1 MRRTYRLKT
10 RRTARAVR
18 IAAGLILCLAFVAAD
33 GPAVDA
39 PGNANDAAGNA
50 NHAAGDADRPP
61 EFSRAVLIRMEGTIG
76 PILQHYI
83 FRSLDRAKQSGADLV
98 ILEIDSPGGYL
109 AESLEIA
116 ERLRNLK
123 QEEGMTA
130 VAYVPREAISGA
142 AIAALGCD
150 EILMRPDALIGDAGP
165 IIQGEDSLFR
175 HAPEKIR
182 DYLVQRMRALAEAK
196 GRPPAVAESMA
207 NLECEVFAVRDR
219 KTDETTFMSEQ
230 ELADA
235 PPDKWEK
242 GKLVAESAEGKF
254 LTVPGRRAVEL
265 QLAEGLAKDR
275 DALRRRFGIDGD
287 LTVLEPTAV
296 DTAVFILNLR
306 LVTGVLLLVG
316 LVALYIELAAPGI
329 GLGGLT
335 AGLCFAVFFWSRFL
349 GGTAA
354 WLEVVLFA
362 GGVVFLMVELFVLP
376 GFGIA
381 GISGLL
387 MLLASIL
394 LAGQGSALPATP
406 RELTALTHSL
416 LTILLSGVAASV
428 AVFFLSKHFGRLPVF
443 GRLMLQPPD
452 AAEPAAGSLAAGE
465 RASGEGDSRFRVEID
480 DVGIA
485 DSPLRP
491 AGRVRFG
498 DEYVDVVTEGAFVPE
513 GTRVRVLKINGN
525 RVVVRAVDKPS

>member
-1 MRRTYRLKT
+1 M
-10 RRTARAVR
+10 R
-18 IAAGLILCLAFVAAD
+18 IAVGLILCLAFVAAD
-33 GPAVDA
+33 GGPAVDA
-39 PGNANDAAGNA
+39 PGNV
-50 NHAAGDADRPP
+50 NHAQRDADQPP
-61 EFSRAVLIRMEGTIG
+61 RFSRAVLIRMEGTID
-76 PILQHYI
+76 PILQHYM
-83 FRSLDRAKQSGADLV
+83 FRSLDRAKENGADLV
-98 ILEIDSPGGYL
+98 IVEIDSPGGYVE
-109 AESLEIA
+109 ESLAIA
-116 ERLRNLK
+116 ERLRDLK

-130 VAYVPREAISGA
+130 VAFVPREAISGA

-207 NLECEVFAVRDR
+207 DLECEVFAVRDR
-219 KTDETTFMSEQ
+219 KTGETTFMSEQ

-235 PPDKWEK
+235 PPDGGENGRWEK
-242 GKLVAESAEGKF
+242 GKLVPESAEGKF
-254 LTVPGRRAVEL
+254 LTVPGRRAVEV

-275 DALRRRFGIDGD
+275 DELRRRLGIEGE

-296 DTAVFILNLR
+296 DTAVFILNLP
-306 LVTGVLLLVG
+306 LVTGLLLLVG
-316 LVALYIELAAPGI
+316 LIALYIELAAPGI

-354 WLEVVLFA
+354 WLEVILFL
-362 GGVVFLMVELFVLP
+362 GGAIFLLVEVFVLP

-387 MLLASIL
+387 MLLASLI
-394 LAGQGSALPATP
+394 LAGQGSALPTTP
-406 RELTALTHSL
+406 RELTALTNSL

-428 AVFFLSKHFGRLPVF
+428 AVFFLSKHFGRLPLF
-443 GRLMLQPPD
+443 GRLMLEPPGAD
-452 AAEPAAGSLAAGE
+452 EQASGSVVSSE
-465 RASGEGDSRFRVEID
+465 RASSEWGSRFGIEID

-498 DEYVDVVTEGAFVPE
+498 DEYVDVVTEGAFVPA
-513 GTRVRVLKINGN
+513 GTRVRVLKIGGN
-525 RVVVRAVDKPS
+525 RVVVRAIDEPG

>member
-1 MRRTYRLKT
+1 MRRTYSSKT
-10 RRTARAVR
+10 RRAARAVR
-18 IAAGLILCLAFVAAD
+18 IAVGLILCLTFVGAGD

-39 PGNANDAAGNA
+39 PGNANRAAGNA
-50 NHAAGDADRPP
+50 NDAPGDADRPTK
-61 EFSRAVLIRMEGTIG
+61 FSRAVLIRMEGTID
-76 PILQHYI
+76 PILLHYM
-83 FRSLDRAKQSGADLV
+83 FRSLDRAKEAGADLV
-98 ILEIDSPGGYL
+98 IVEIDSPGGYL
-109 AESLEIA
+109 GESLDIA

-130 VAYVPREAISGA
+130 VAFVPREAISGA

-165 IIQGEDSLFR
+165 IIEGEDSLFR

-182 DYLVQRMRALAEAK
+182 DYLVQRMRTLAEAK
-196 GRPPAVAESMA
+196 GRPPAIAESMA

-219 KTDETTFMSEQ
+219 KTGETTFMSEQ

-235 PPDKWEK
+235 PPDRWEK

-254 LTVPGRRAVEL
+254 LTVPGRRAVEV

-275 DALRRRFGIDGD
+275 DELRRRLGIKGE

-296 DTAVFILNLR
+296 DTAVFILNLP
-306 LVTGVLLLVG
+306 LITGLLLLVG
-316 LVALYIELAAPGI
+316 LIALYIELAAPGI

-335 AGLCFAVFFWSRFL
+335 AGLCFAIFFWSRFL

-354 WLEVVLFA
+354 WLEVVLFL
-362 GGVVFLMVELFVLP
+362 GGVIFLLVELFVLP

-387 MLLASIL
+387 MLLASII
-394 LAGQGSALPATP
+394 LAGQSAALPATP
-406 RELTALTHSL
+406 RELTVLTNSL

-428 AVFFLSKHFGRLPVF
+428 AVFFLSKHFGQLPLF
-443 GRLMLQPPD
+443 GRLMLQPPHRGRT
-452 AAEPAAGSLAAGE
+452 GS
-465 RASGEGDSRFRVEID
+465 R
-480 DVGIA
+480 
-485 DSPLRP
+485 
-491 AGRVRFG
+491 
-498 DEYVDVVTEGAFVPE
+498 
-513 GTRVRVLKINGN
+513 
-525 RVVVRAVDKPS
+525 